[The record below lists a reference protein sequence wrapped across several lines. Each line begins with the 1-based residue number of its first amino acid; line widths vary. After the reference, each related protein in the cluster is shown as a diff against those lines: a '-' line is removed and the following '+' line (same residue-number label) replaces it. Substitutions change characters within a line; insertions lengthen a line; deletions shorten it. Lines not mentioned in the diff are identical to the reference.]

1 MAEELKPCPWCGG
14 TPSGAVIHGST
25 FRWRRVEGC
34 CVDGPEV
41 RHVPTTDGTDA
52 EADSRRRAIAS
63 WNDRPDDKDAARY
76 RWLRD
81 HNAQIISPNAYGYQV
96 RWVSGLALMHGPTRD
111 TYDAAVDAARGAGK

>member
-41 RHVPTTDGTDA
+41 RHVPT
-52 EADSRRRAIAS
+52 
-63 WNDRPDDKDAARY
+63 
-76 RWLRD
+76 
-81 HNAQIISPNAYGYQV
+81 
-96 RWVSGLALMHGPTRD
+96 RD
-111 TYDAAVDAARGAGK
+111 TYDAAVDAAREATK